1 MELLLILTMQY
12 LMAMTIFMLQIIMVI
27 EFKNLILAEHIKLNM
42 VLIHH
47 GDPLPLLKN
56 PQGLGVD
63 SSNNIYV
70 ADYGQNAVR
79 KLDSSLNLTTTFGAG
94 GANRLDV
101 AKKVIKKIV
110 FR

>member
-1 MELLLILTMQY
+1 MD
-12 LMAMTIFMLQIIMVI
+12 LMPPWGSTAPF
-27 EFKNLILAEHIKLNM
+27 
-42 VLIHH
+42 
-47 GDPLPLLKN
+47 KN

-110 FR
+110 SDSSLTSGANFGLMEWGLLE